1 MKEEWKDVIGYEDYY
16 KVSNTGK
23 VFSKRKNK
31 FMTQFENDKGYLY
44 VILSKNKKAKLMFV
58 HRVVAMAFVN
68 GYDKKLVVNHIDF
81 NPQNNNFSN
90 LEWITQAENVRYS
103 ASRMRHEKSVYKMT
117 NTGEKYIRLYTSGNR
132 KPCFRVMIKHKGI
145 CKQFKTFEEAVKYR
159 NEVMK
164 GA

>member
-1 MKEEWKDVIGYEDYY
+1 VKEEWKDVIGYEDYY

-31 FMTQFENDKGYLY
+31 LMTQFENDKGYLY
-44 VILSKNKKAKLMFV
+44 VILSKNKKVKLMFV

-117 NTGEKYIRLYTSGNR
+117 NTGEKYIRLYTRRNR

>member
-23 VFSKRKNK
+23 VFSKRKNRM
-31 FMTQFENDKGYLY
+31 MTQRENSKGYKY
-44 VILSKNKKAKLMFV
+44 VQLSKDGKVHMMFV
-58 HRVVAMAFVN
+58 HRAVAIAFVK
-68 GYDKKLVVNHIDF
+68 GYKHNLVVNHKDF
-81 NPQNNNFSN
+81 NNKNNHYSN
-90 LEWITQAENVRYS
+90 LEWITQADNVRYS
-103 ASRMRHEKSVYKMT
+103 ASRMKHEKSIYKKT

-159 NEVMK
+159 NEVMT